1 MHQIPGIAL
10 TIKTEKPATNNI
22 KARREEEILEA
33 AASFFAECGYSQ
45 ADTQTLADRLGV
57 GKGTIYRYFPSKREL
72 FLAAVDRLMSQLHES
87 ITQAISS
94 DFHDPIHRLLRA
106 VNAYLKFFSDRPE
119 LVELLIQER
128 AYFKDRAK
136 PTFIEHNEKFVQQW
150 RGEFLEMIAEGRV
163 REMPFEKFNDVMS
176 DLLYG
181 TMFTN
186 YFARRN
192 RPTAEQAKDI
202 YDFALYGILSDS
214 EREKRLRMIND

>member
-1 MHQIPGIAL
+1 MKL
-10 TIKTEKPATNNI
+10 KTEKNGSSDI
-22 KARREEEILEA
+22 KTRRQEEILEA
-33 AASFFAECGYSQ
+33 AAALFAECGYSQ
-45 ADTQTLADRLGV
+45 ADTQTLADRLRV

-87 ITQAISS
+87 ITQAISG
-94 DFHDPIHRLLRA
+94 DFQDPINRLLHA
-106 VNAYLKFFSDRPE
+106 VNAYLKFFSVRPE

-136 PTFIEHNEKFVQQW
+136 PTFIEHNEKFVQEW
-150 RGEFLEMIAEGRV
+150 RGEFLKMIAEGRV
-163 REMPFEKFNDVMS
+163 REMPFEKFKDVMS

-192 RPTAEQAKDI
+192 RPAAEQAKDI
-202 YDFALYGILSDS
+202 FDFALYGILSDS
-214 EREKRLRMIND
+214 EREMRIRMKDEG